1 MTSHR
6 PPLISSFISDY
17 GMIIGLL
24 LLCVF
29 FSYVTWDEQHAT
41 GLGAANQLRENITK
55 EFPPGSTVL
64 IVARN
69 HQEDVN
75 FAESLAKQLKD
86 FEMKVVGSI
95 KGQPID
101 ARKALERLAVSNTKL
116 DVIACTDVTSQW
128 TLFENLKDRFP
139 SLENP
144 KIFKPPTYMCQI
156 F

>member
-86 FEMKVVGSI
+86 FDQSLNKVLLNLAKRVVADGEGSSKFI
-95 KGQPID
+95 SD
-101 ARKALERLAVSNTKL
+101 S
-116 DVIACTDVTSQW
+116 
-128 TLFENLKDRFP
+128 
-139 SLENP
+139 
-144 KIFKPPTYMCQI
+144 
-156 F
+156 

>member
-75 FAESLAKQLKD
+75 FADSPATTRSNALTIERPAPPAAP
-86 FEMKVVGSI
+86 FTPAT
-95 KGQPID
+95 KG
-101 ARKALERLAVSNTKL
+101 LGM
-116 DVIACTDVTSQW
+116 
-128 TLFENLKDRFP
+128 RFI
-139 SLENP
+139 L
-144 KIFKPPTYMCQI
+144 
-156 F
+156 